1 MQILQTKSVEL
12 QALPYKRGRNHLPHF
27 VGNANDFRW
36 GFFFL
41 FWKMNK
47 TFGVRHSGL
56 YYANGIN

>member
-12 QALPYKRGRNHLPHF
+12 QALPYKGGGATTCPILLEMQMIF
-27 VGNANDFRW
+27 GGVF
-36 GFFFL
+36 